1 MFRIHTQDTV
11 FLQYFSRLFSRA
23 GGRIIKKRK
32 RGEKEG
38 KD

>member
-1 MFRIHTQDTV
+1 VVGAVGHNVRG
-11 FLQYFSRLFSRA
+11 LFSCA
-23 GGRIIKKRK
+23 GGKIIKKRK